1 MAERRISY
9 TDRDFASLRQDL
21 IDYTQQYYPDLID
34 NFNDAALFSVFLD
47 LNAAIGD
54 NLNFQIDRS
63 IQETVLQYAQQR
75 SSVYNIARTYGL
87 KIPGNRPSVSLVDF
101 SITVP
106 ANGDQENVEYC
117 GILRAGAQVQGGGQ
131 VFETVYDIDF
141 SSQYNNEGYVNAKK
155 IPNFDANNNLINYT
169 IVKREVVVN
178 GFTKVF
184 KKVIT
189 QNDVRP
195 FFEIFLPEKNVLG
208 VTAVIQKD
216 GTSFQN
222 VPSSSEFITSTNR
235 WYEVDALAE
244 DRVFVEDPTK
254 ASDNPGIKV
263 GRYIQTDSR
272 FITEY
277 TPEGYLKMTFG
288 NATVTADEQLAQFAR
303 TGVPLNIAN
312 YQNNIGLGR
321 TVQPNTTLFIQ
332 YRVGGGLASNLGVN
346 ALTQLGTYDLQITG
360 PNQTINSS
368 VVNSLSVN
376 NVTAAIGGA
385 NQPTINEA
393 RNMVAFNFAAQKR
406 AVTINDYN
414 SLLNTM
420 PGKFGAPAK
429 VGIVE
434 NNNKIEIQLLSYDS
448 AGKLT
453 SNVPNV
459 LKTNVAN
466 YLSNY
471 RMINDY
477 VVINTA
483 EVIDLK
489 YDISVILDSAQ
500 NRGEVISNIINV
512 VSNIMSPLYRELGQN
527 VNISELRREIQDVGG
542 VNTVSTIDVFNL
554 VGGQYSSNETSQR
567 YSDATTRQILLIDE
581 TIFAQPNQVY
591 QVRIP
596 SKDIQVRVK
605 TLTSTSFS

>member
-1 MAERRISY
+1 M
-9 TDRDFASLRQDL
+9 
-21 IDYTQQYYPDLID
+21 
-34 NFNDAALFSVFLD
+34 SV
-47 LNAAIGD
+47 
-54 NLNFQIDRS
+54 
-63 IQETVLQYAQQR
+63 T
-75 SSVYNIARTYGL
+75 
-87 KIPGNRPSVSLVDF
+87 
-101 SITVP
+101 
-106 ANGDQENVEYC
+106 
-117 GILRAGAQVQGGGQ
+117 
-131 VFETVYDIDF
+131 
-141 SSQYNNEGYVNAKK
+141 
-155 IPNFDANNNLINYT
+155 
-169 IVKREVVVN
+169 
-178 GFTKVF
+178 
-184 KKVIT
+184 
-189 QNDVRP
+189 
-195 FFEIFLPEKNVLG
+195 
-208 VTAVIQKD
+208 
-216 GTSFQN
+216 
-222 VPSSSEFITSTNR
+222 
-235 WYEVDALAE
+235 
-244 DRVFVEDPTK
+244 
-254 ASDNPGIKV
+254 
-263 GRYIQTDSR
+263 
-272 FITEY
+272 
-277 TPEGYLKMTFG
+277 
-288 NATVTADEQLAQFAR
+288 
-303 TGVPLNIAN
+303 
-312 YQNNIGLGR
+312 
-321 TVQPNTTLFIQ
+321 
-332 YRVGGGLASNLGVN
+332 
-346 ALTQLGTYDLQITG
+346 
-360 PNQTINSS
+360 
-368 VVNSLSVN
+368 

-414 SLLNTM
+414 SLLTTM

-489 YDISVILDSAQ
+489 FDVSVILDSAQ
-500 NRGEVISNIINV
+500 NRGEVISNVINV
-512 VSNIMSPLYRELGQN
+512 ISNYMSPLFRQLGQN
-527 VNISELRREIQDVGG
+527 VNVSEIRREIQNIGG
-542 VNTVSTIDVFNL
+542 VNTVSTIDIFNL

-567 YSDATTRQILLIDE
+567 YLDDTTRQILLIDE